1 MMRLPPLDH
10 LLGCELRAEER
21 ALEVDRRHLVVLR
34 LARVEYRGAGFD
46 AGVVHHYVEP
56 TEPLH
61 RRIDEL
67 LEVGTLA
74 HVGGDA
80 NGLATE
86 LADLPLERLGH
97 LWMDHVVDGDPGLL
111 TGQFEND
118 RLADPAVAAGD
129 DGDLVLQRHDQLSI
143 SHAGLLR
150 PTASRA

>member
-61 RRIDEL
+61 RRIDEF
-67 LEVGTLA
+67 LEVGRLA
-74 HVGGDA
+74 HVSRDS
-80 NGLATE
+80 NGLVTE
-86 LADLPLERLGH
+86 LADLPLERLGR
-97 LWMDHVVDGDPGLL
+97 LRMDHIVDDDAGLL
-111 TGQFEND
+111 TRQLEND
-118 RLADPAVAAGD
+118 RLTDPAVAAGD
-129 DGDLVLQRHDQLSI
+129 DSNLVFQGHDQPLNNPCGIAWHSQ
-143 SHAGLLR
+143 A
-150 PTASRA
+150 